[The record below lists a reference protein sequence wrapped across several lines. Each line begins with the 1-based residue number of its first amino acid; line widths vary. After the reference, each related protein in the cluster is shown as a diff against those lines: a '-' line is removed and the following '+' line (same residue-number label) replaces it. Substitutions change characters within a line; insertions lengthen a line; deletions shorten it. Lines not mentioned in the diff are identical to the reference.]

1 MLIEEVKIGM
11 IVCVVDER
19 ESTGVV
25 KTLPDADGV
34 FTITWTY
41 GSSIDGDDDD
51 EEVDVSDFRA
61 VDPEAEA
68 RAVLQVQSKLNEAT
82 SLFEKAFQVFQEAQE
97 VIHNYEL
104 DLYQLRKN
112 GIISTKELE
121 GTIESGGWSSSSLWC

>member
-11 IVCVVDER
+11 IVCIVDER

-25 KTLPDADGV
+25 KTLPDADGM

-41 GSSIDGDDDD
+41 GSNVDGED
-51 EEVDVSDFRA
+51 EEVNVRDFRA
-61 VDPEAEA
+61 VDPEAEV

-97 VIHNYEL
+97 VIYHYEL

-112 GIISTKELE
+112 GVISTKELE
-121 GTIESGGWSSSSLWC
+121 GTIESGGWSSSSLWCR